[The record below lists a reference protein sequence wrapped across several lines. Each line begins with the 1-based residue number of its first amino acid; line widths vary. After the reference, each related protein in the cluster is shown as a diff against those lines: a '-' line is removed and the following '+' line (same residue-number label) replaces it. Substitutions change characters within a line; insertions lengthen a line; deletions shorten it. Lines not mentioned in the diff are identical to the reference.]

1 MKEIRNKDSKNCTG
15 GGGWPPR
22 SVIREDPARPEEEE
36 SRGSRS
42 VSRDGEST
50 MVSHSGCMGDGDGYL
65 SHLHRR
71 G

>member
-1 MKEIRNKDSKNCTG
+1 MKEIRNKDSKNCIG

-42 VSRDGEST
+42 VSRDGEGT
-50 MVSHSGCMGDGDGYL
+50 MVSHSGWKMGGGYL